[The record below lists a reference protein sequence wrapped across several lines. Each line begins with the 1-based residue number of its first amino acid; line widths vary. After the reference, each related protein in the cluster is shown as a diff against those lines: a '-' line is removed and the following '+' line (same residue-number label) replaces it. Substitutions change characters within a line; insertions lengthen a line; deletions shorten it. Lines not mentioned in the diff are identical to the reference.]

1 MKKRSLKNYTK
12 SYNVRLNQL
21 PPRYADEAFQGFSKY
36 IETEPRLTLE
46 ALWVLPLRNFFP
58 PAPRRGEN
66 NSVSSELSPRTFRA
80 TPRNWRSHY
89 GILFLRDVSPQNA
102 GVNGAEGPRGRSPWV
117 YLNCIT
123 RHMSY
128 TENMYLLNQKPA
140 YEGPSPTF

>member
-58 PAPRRGEN
+58 LPPAEGKIIPYRPNRLED
-66 NSVSSELSPRTFRA
+66 VSRYAVKLAKP
-80 TPRNWRSHY
+80 
-89 GILFLRDVSPQNA
+89 LRDFVP
-102 GVNGAEGPRGRSPWV
+102 
-117 YLNCIT
+117 
-123 RHMSY
+123 
-128 TENMYLLNQKPA
+128 
-140 YEGPSPTF
+140 